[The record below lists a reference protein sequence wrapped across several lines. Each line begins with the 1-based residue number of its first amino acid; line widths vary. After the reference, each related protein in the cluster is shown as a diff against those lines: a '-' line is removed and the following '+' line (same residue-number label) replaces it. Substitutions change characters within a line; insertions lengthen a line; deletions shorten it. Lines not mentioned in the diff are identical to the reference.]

1 MIGAVESPMTEL
13 ALQPSLP
20 DYANPP
26 VVETILGVQ
35 FDRLPAF
42 RNAHLGAYWM
52 AIGGATEWPGVAD
65 APPLQPQFEQFSK
78 SGNWAS
84 GIDLRLSQSM
94 AGRLQLKN
102 AAGDRMIQ
110 VQNGRLHV
118 NWIAQPG
125 GAYPR
130 YAAVREEFGKL
141 LQRFRTFLAESRL
154 GELVPNQWEVTY
166 INHIPRGELWK
177 SPNDWRFFAPLAGV
191 PSIKGLVEGE
201 SFAGEWH
208 FAIPDQRGRLHVNWQ
223 HGQKSEAPDDRTEFV
238 RLTLTARGP
247 LDRKANAEGII
258 EGLDLGH
265 ETVVC
270 TFVALMTQEA
280 NEHWG
285 LRSDAQ

>member
-1 MIGAVESPMTEL
+1 MIGAVERPMTNL
-13 ALQPSLP
+13 APQPPLP
-20 DYANPP
+20 DYAKPP

-35 FDRLPAF
+35 FDRLSAF

-52 AIGGATEWPGVAD
+52 AIGGNAEWPWVAD

-84 GIDLRLSQSM
+84 GIELRLSQSVG
-94 AGRLQLKN
+94 GRLQLKN

-125 GAYPR
+125 GTYPR
-130 YAAVREEFGKL
+130 YAAVREEFGNL
-141 LQRFRTFLAESRL
+141 LERFMEFLAGLRL
-154 GELVPNQWEVTY
+154 GEMALNQWEVTY
-166 INHIPRGELWK
+166 INHIPRGVLWE
-177 SPNDWRFFAPLAGV
+177 SPNDWRFFVPLAGV
-191 PSIKGLVEGE
+191 PSISGLIEGE

-208 FAIPDQRGRLHVNWQ
+208 FAIPGERGRLHINWQ
-223 HGQKSEAPDDRTEFV
+223 HGLKSDAPDERTEFV

-247 LDRKANAEGII
+247 LDRKSNAQGVI

-265 ETVVC
+265 ETVVR
-270 TFVALMTQEA
+270 TFAALMTREA
-280 NEHWG
+280 NEEWG
-285 LRSDAQ
+285 LRNDAL